1 MTVGPISNFP
11 FILFH
16 KFSQIVY
23 AEVCLPFILTFLF
36 GKPTVQNG
44 KVVKIPGLARKAQ
57 TLKTN
62 FSKTIQFYKN
72 PIGEILDISF
82 KIRPVHSS

>member
-1 MTVGPISNFP
+1 MTAISNFP
-11 FILFH
+11 LILFH

-36 GKPTVQNG
+36 GKPAVQNR
-44 KVVKIPGLARKAQ
+44 KVVKIPGCARKEP

-62 FSKTIQFYKN
+62 FSKTIQFYKI
-72 PIGEILDISF
+72 PIGDILDNSF
-82 KIRPVHSS
+82 KIWPVHSS